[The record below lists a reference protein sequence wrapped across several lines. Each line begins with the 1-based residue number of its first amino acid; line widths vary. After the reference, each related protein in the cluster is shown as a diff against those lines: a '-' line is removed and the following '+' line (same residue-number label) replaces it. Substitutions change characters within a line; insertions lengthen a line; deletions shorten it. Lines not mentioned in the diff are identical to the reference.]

1 MDGEVE
7 AINRELKEQLGEV
20 LMNFAGLDV
29 HVTLFVWCLQGE
41 DARAGQ
47 KINHMITHD
56 MKFEDK
62 VVLLQRLFMERF
74 PAEDARE
81 AIGRLADN
89 IYKCLEI
96 RNEYAR
102 CLWAVE
108 PGDLEPG
115 DPRQDKPGRGGVR
128 KYRVRPKEGK
138 GFEFVS
144 RDFDLKKL
152 RAERK
157 FIGETVANVMLYMN
171 HAAENDAAFL
181 QCLQNGDAA
190 VHWVPY
196 KGE

>member
-1 MDGEVE
+1 MEGAGEE
-7 AINRELKEQLGEV
+7 IKRELKEQLGEV

-29 HVTLFVWCLQGE
+29 HVTLFIWCLKGE

-47 KINHMITHD
+47 KVNQMLTQD
-56 MKFEDK
+56 MKFEEK

-74 PAEDARE
+74 PDEDAKE

-108 PGDLEPG
+108 PGELG
-115 DPRQDKPGRGGVR
+115 GGVR
-128 KYRVRPKEGK
+128 KYRVRPKEDR

-152 RAERK
+152 RTERR

-171 HAAENDAAFL
+171 HAAENDAVFL
-181 QCLQNGDAA
+181 QSLQNGDAA
-190 VHWVPY
+190 AHWVPY

>member
-1 MDGEVE
+1 MDGAGEE
-7 AINRELKEQLGEV
+7 INRELKEQLGEV

-29 HVTLFVWCLQGE
+29 HVTLFIWCLKGE

-47 KINHMITHD
+47 KINHMITLD
-56 MKFEDK
+56 MDFEDK

-74 PAEDARE
+74 PAEDAKE

-102 CLWAVE
+102 CLWAV
-108 PGDLEPG
+108 
-115 DPRQDKPGRGGVR
+115 DPMEEGGGVR
-128 KYRVRPKEGK
+128 KYRVRPKEER
-138 GFEFVS
+138 GFEFIS

-171 HAAENDAAFL
+171 HAAENDAGFRK
-181 QCLQNGDAA
+181 CLENGDAA